1 MKSALL
7 FAERTLCLVL
17 ALRIRIKLVVR
28 NPEAC
33 GQACVVHLEVFQLYL
48 QVPFVMHVLLR
59 QEDGVAVVA
68 SLTQNLDGDLHV
80 KVDFALAA
88 LLKHIAGR
96 QQVHNV
102 ATLSFTMNKE
112 KKAHSALSQVVSH
125 LDELLQLGAV
135 LEFGVAVQQQCGVVC
150 VGQRLP
156 VQGLQVRGQ
165 VVDPLSIQELPDDV

>member
-1 MKSALL
+1 MLYILYIVGEAAISGYQVFKVYIHFLLHSLRFKVVSALL
-7 FAERTLCLVL
+7 FAEPQTLWLVL

-96 QQVHNV
+96 QQVHNM
-102 ATLSFTMNKE
+102 AMLSFT
-112 KKAHSALSQVVSH
+112 KKKGTLCTFSS
-125 LDELLQLGAV
+125 
-135 LEFGVAVQQQCGVVC
+135 
-150 VGQRLP
+150 GQP
-156 VQGLQVRGQ
+156 
-165 VVDPLSIQELPDDV
+165 P